1 MVSFYSDNTTGSA
14 WVSSTRRFSLPHRT
28 ESLES
33 PFLAGDYAKAD
44 RRRKKRD
51 KRRARE
57 MAKRAPRSF
66 SEAPRKEARPLQS
79 QPTRAMRSPSG
90 QPAAQTG
97 QRPPMPQGGPQ
108 APLPQGGPQAPVTGM
123 TVGRL
128 HGVTIA
134 PQTSFFDRM
143 SRTVQN
149 FSNSRLTSV
158 TKKSFPASSG
168 FALDKV
174 ELTKQEYEAW
184 IAGDPTANANVVV
197 DGAPGTRPEAY

>member
-79 QPTRAMRSPSG
+79 QPTRAMRSPSE

-97 QRPPMPQGGPQ
+97 QRPPM
-108 APLPQGGPQAPVTGM
+108 PQGGPQAPVTGM

-149 FSNSRLTSV
+149 FSNSRLTSL

>member
-66 SEAPRKEARPLQS
+66 SETPRKEARPLQS
-79 QPTRAMRSPSG
+79 QPTRAMRSPSE

-97 QRPPMPQGGPQ
+97 QRPPM
-108 APLPQGGPQAPVTGM
+108 PQGGPQAPVTGM

-149 FSNSRLTSV
+149 FSNSRLTSL